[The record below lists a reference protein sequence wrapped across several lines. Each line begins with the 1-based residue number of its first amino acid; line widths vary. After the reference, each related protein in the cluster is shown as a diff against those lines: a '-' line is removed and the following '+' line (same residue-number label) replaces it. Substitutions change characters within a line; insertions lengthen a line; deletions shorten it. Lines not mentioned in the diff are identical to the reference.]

1 MNHRIIFYY
10 QTFTSLQPLLIKNT
24 VVTHIHVSS
33 IHFGYDNDNDN
44 KPYIHLND
52 DPPTANKFIDVWK
65 QLEEASKLGI
75 KIILMVGGAGGAFSR
90 LFSNFDIFYLL
101 LMDTI
106 RKYPFICGID
116 LDVEEPVPLNNIK
129 MLISKLDQDF
139 GKEFI
144 ITMAPV
150 AYALENNTPGMGGFL
165 YNELYKSE
173 EGQRIDYFNTQFYY
187 DYSSDSYEKVINN
200 GYPASKVVLGM
211 TSSMD
216 INNSKKI
223 VAELSKKYPDFGGV
237 FDWEYINAPPDG
249 EKDPYQWA
257 IEMNTSMT
265 ISNPSYL
272 DMIINFLYS
281 YYN

>member
-10 QTFTSLQPLLIKNT
+10 QTFTSLQPLLIRNT
-24 VVTHIHVSS
+24 VVTHIHISS
-33 IHFGYDNDNDN
+33 IHFGYDNDNTA
-44 KPYIHLND
+44 YIHLND

-101 LMDTI
+101 LVDTI

-116 LDVEEPVPLNNIK
+116 LDVEEPVSLKDIK

-139 GKEFI
+139 GKDFI
-144 ITMAPV
+144 ISMAPV
-150 AYALENNTPGMGGFL
+150 AYALENNRPGMGGFL
-165 YNELYKSE
+165 YNELYQSD
-173 EGQRIDYFNTQFYY
+173 EGERIDYFNTQFYY
-187 DYSSDSYEKVINN
+187 DYSSSSYEMVINN
-200 GYPASKVVLGM
+200 GYPASKIVFGM

-216 INNSKKI
+216 INYSKKI
-223 VAELSKKYPDFGGV
+223 VQELSIKYPDFGGV

-257 IEMNTSMT
+257 IEMNKSM
-265 ISNPSYL
+265 SNKSYL
-272 DMIINFLYS
+272 DMIINYIYS
-281 YYN
+281 HL